1 MKLIRLHVENFGKLQ
16 NLEYTFE
23 NGLNVLL
30 QENGWGKSTLAAFI
44 KAMFYGMPASSK
56 QSLDENER
64 KKYMPWQGGAYGGS
78 LEFSTA
84 AGKYRIERFF
94 GAKESGDSFTLYDL
108 ATNCESRR
116 YSSNVGVELFGID
129 ADGFARTVYLSQHA
143 VVAKGDNNSIT
154 AKLGDLLDD
163 VDDIGSFDD
172 AMAALDK
179 RRKYYKMTGERGRI
193 ADIEREIARL
203 GAQIEQLTRTED
215 MMRQKETEKAV
226 LAERIKEVTVSV
238 DEVRSLLR
246 RAGVARERAALIAQK
261 ERMQKELSGLEASA
275 RSLDACL
282 KGKHPSPEEIDK
294 KRTVLSEIYTA
305 RARVSEIAS
314 ITAQTEKYEILKSD
328 FGGTLPGRED
338 LAAMLAENLELQ
350 NIAHRE
356 AGLNAPA
363 TSSAT
368 RRFAHKAPP
377 LEADIKSLLDALAVT
392 EAAQAAKREQ
402 KGSGKRTPAIICL
415 VLAVAAAI
423 AALAITP
430 LLFGVAAV
438 FGILSLIFFLRKE
451 EETLNNS
458 ALCTLHSARSDAC
471 EMLSFYGFPTDGNL
485 RDSLTELSLLSRQ
498 WREESEAEQKRVR
511 ALQALRAKK
520 QQILRGLQEKF
531 RALEIILPPKNDY
544 RDDIEAL
551 RRDVA
556 RITRAAAETEQRT
569 RRRDAAIAEQ
579 KRLQAELT
587 PFLRYFD
594 PEGTMKPAECLDRV
608 QEWETEY
615 RRLSRRIP
623 QLREELTSFISE
635 KGLSNQAEMADASVF
650 DVDALTARERAL
662 QKELSE
668 LQSRQAELTSHIARL
683 ATDAERLPEVEA
695 TVRALE
701 EELLVSRANNATI
714 ANTVQ
719 FLEEAKSGLS
729 TRYIV
734 DMQNS
739 FSAFLQTLMDKDAP
753 ESVMD
758 TSFKVKLRESGKT
771 QHPESL
777 SQGWRDAVQFCVRLS
792 LADALYAEG
801 EKPPIILDDPFV
813 NLDERRLEAAKR
825 LLVALSGKYQILY
838 LVCHAERR

>member
-16 NLEYTFE
+16 NFSYTFDD
-23 NGLNVLL
+23 GLNILL

-84 AGKYRIERFF
+84 TGKYRIERFF
-94 GAKESGDSFTLYDL
+94 GAKESGDSFALYDL

-116 YSSNVGVELFGID
+116 YSSNIGVELFGID
-129 ADGFARTVYLSQHA
+129 ADGFARTVYLSQHTI
-143 VVAKGDNNSIT
+143 VAKGDNNSIT

-193 ADIEREIARL
+193 ADIEREIASLR
-203 GAQIEQLTRTED
+203 AQIEQLSRTED
-215 MMRQKETEKAV
+215 MMHQKETEKNAIG
-226 LAERIKEVTVSV
+226 ERIKEVTASIE
-238 DEVRSLLR
+238 EVRSALR
-246 RAGVARERAALIAQK
+246 RAGVARERAALMAQK
-261 ERMQKELSGLEASA
+261 ERMQKELSVLEGSA

-305 RARVSEIAS
+305 RARVNEIAS
-314 ITAQTEKYEILKSD
+314 IATQTEKYEILKPD
-328 FGGTLPGRED
+328 FQGTLPSRED
-338 LAAMLAENLELQ
+338 LSAMLAENLELQ

-356 AGLNAPA
+356 AGLGAPA
-363 TSSAT
+363 TSSVT
-368 RRFAHKAPP
+368 RRFANQAPP
-377 LEADIKSLLDALAVT
+377 AEEEIKKLLDALTAE
-392 EAAQAAKREQ
+392 EAAKATKVEQ
-402 KGSGKRTPAIICL
+402 KGSGKRTPAIVCL
-415 VLAVAAAI
+415 ILATVALIAGLLASLNPGLIAVAI
-423 AALAITP
+423 
-430 LLFGVAAV
+430 V
-438 FGILSLIFFLRKE
+438 FGIVSLSFFLKKDERKDVSTE
-451 EETLNNS
+451 SGAAQS
-458 ALCTLHSARSDAC
+458 AAR
-471 EMLSFYGFPTDGNL
+471 EMLSRYGFSTEGNL

-498 WREESEAEQKRVR
+498 WSEESEREQKRVR
-511 ALQALRAKK
+511 ALQALRTKK
-520 QQILRGLQEKF
+520 QQLLRTLQEKF

-556 RITRAAAETEQRT
+556 RIARATAEVEQRT
-569 RRRDAAIAEQ
+569 RRHEAALAEQ

-594 PEGTMKPAECLDRV
+594 PDGKMKPAECLDRV

-615 RRLSRRIP
+615 RRISRRIP
-623 QLREELTSFISE
+623 QLREELANFISE
-635 KGLSNQAEMADASVF
+635 NKLSVQTEEAVTLP
-650 DVDALTARERAL
+650 DVDALTAREREL
-662 QKELSE
+662 QKELSL
-668 LQSRQAELTSHIARL
+668 LQSRQAELASHIARL
-683 ATDAERLPEVEA
+683 ATDAERLSEVEA

-701 EELLVSRANNATI
+701 EELLVSRANSDTI
-714 ANTVQ
+714 AHTAQ
-719 FLEEAKSGLS
+719 FLEDAKSGLS
-729 TRYIV
+729 TRYLA

-739 FSAFLQTLMDKDAP
+739 FATFLQMLMEKDAP

-758 TSFKVKLRESGKT
+758 TSFKVKLRENGKT

-777 SQGWRDAVQFCVRLS
+777 SQGWRDAVQLCVRLS
-792 LADALYAEG
+792 LADALYVEG

-813 NLDERRLEAAKR
+813 NLDERRLEAAKK
-825 LLVALSGKYQILY
+825 LLVALSKKYQILY
-838 LVCHAERR
+838 LVCHKERR

>member
-1 MKLIRLHVENFGKLQ
+1 MKLIRLSVENFGKLQ
-16 NLEYTFE
+16 NFSYSFE
-23 NGLNVLL
+23 EGLNVLL

-84 AGKYRIERFF
+84 TGKYRIERFF

-116 YSSNVGVELFGID
+116 YSSRIGEELFGID

-143 VVAKGDNNSIT
+143 TVTKGDNNSIT

-179 RRKYYKMTGERGRI
+179 RRKYYKMTGERGHI
-193 ADIEREIARL
+193 ADIEREIANLR
-203 GAQIEQLTRTED
+203 AQIEQLSRTED
-215 MMRQKETEKAV
+215 VMRQKETEKNAIG
-226 LAERIKEVTVSV
+226 ERIKEVTASIE
-238 DEVRSLLR
+238 EVRSALR
-246 RAGVARERAALIAQK
+246 RAGVARERAALMAQK
-261 ERMQKELSGLEASA
+261 ERMQKELSALEASA

-305 RARVSEIAS
+305 RARVNEIAALA
-314 ITAQTEKYEILKSD
+314 TQTEKYEILKPD
-328 FGGTLPGRED
+328 FQGTLPSREEFS
-338 LAAMLAENLELQ
+338 AMLSENLELQ

-356 AGLNAPA
+356 AGLSAPA
-363 TSSAT
+363 ASSAA
-368 RRFAHKAPP
+368 RCFARKAPP
-377 LEADIKSLLDALAVT
+377 AEEDIKSLLEALAT
-392 EAAQAAKREQ
+392 EEAAKAAKEDQ
-402 KGSGKRTPAIICL
+402 KGSGKRTLAVVCL
-415 VLAVAAAI
+415 VLAAI
-423 AALAITP
+423 AA
-430 LLFGVAAV
+430 VAAFALTPV
-438 FGILSLIFFLRKE
+438 LFVAVAVLGILSLVFLLQKD
-451 EETLNNS
+451 TKIDS
-458 ALCTLHSARSDAC
+458 ASVAQGAAQSAAQ
-471 EMLSFYGFPTDGNL
+471 ELLSSYGFSAEGNL
-485 RDSLTELSLLSRQ
+485 RDSLTELSLLARQ
-498 WREESEAEQKRVR
+498 WHEESEREQKRVKT
-511 ALQALRAKK
+511 LQALRAKK
-520 QQILRGLQEKF
+520 QQLLRGLQERF
-531 RALEIILPPKNDY
+531 RTLEIILPPKNDY

-556 RITRAAAETEQRT
+556 RIARAAAEAEQRT
-569 RRRDAAIAEQ
+569 RRRDAAVAEQ

-594 PEGTMKPAECLDRV
+594 PDGTMKPAECLDRV

-615 RRLSRRIP
+615 RRISHRIP
-623 QLREELTSFISE
+623 QLREEFSKFISE
-635 KGLSNQAEMADASVF
+635 KGLSAQAEKSDTLLP
-650 DVDALTARERAL
+650 DVDALTVRERTL
-662 QKELSE
+662 QRELSE
-668 LQSRQAELTSHIARL
+668 LQSRQAELTSHIGRL
-683 ATDAERLPEVEA
+683 ATDAEHLPEVEA
-695 TVRALE
+695 TVRSLE
-701 EELLVSRANNATI
+701 EELLVSRANSTTI
-714 ANTVQ
+714 ANTAQ
-719 FLEEAKSGLS
+719 FLEDAKSGLS
-729 TRYIV
+729 TRYLA

-739 FSAFLQTLMDKDAP
+739 FSAFLKTLMDKDTP

-758 TSFKVKLRESGKT
+758 TSFKVKLRENGKT

-792 LADALYAEG
+792 LADALYVEG

-825 LLVALSGKYQILY
+825 LLASLSQKYQILY

>member
-16 NLEYTFE
+16 NFEYSFE

-44 KAMFYGMPASSK
+44 KAMLYGMPASSK

-84 AGKYRIERFF
+84 TGKYRIERFF

-116 YSSNVGVELFGID
+116 YTSNVGAELFGID

-143 VVAKGDNNSIT
+143 VIAKGDNNSIT
-154 AKLGDLLDD
+154 AKLSDLLDD

-193 ADIEREIARL
+193 ADIEREISSLR
-203 GAQIEQLTRTED
+203 AQIEQLTRTED
-215 MMRQKETEKAV
+215 MMHQKEAEKTL
-226 LAERIKEVTVSV
+226 LAERIKEASATI
-238 DEVRSLLR
+238 DGVRAALR
-246 RAGVARERAALIAQK
+246 RAGVARERAVLMAQK
-261 ERMQKELSGLEASA
+261 ERMQKELSTLEASA

-305 RARVSEIAS
+305 RARVNEIAS
-314 ITAQTEKYEILKSD
+314 IATQTEKYEILKPD

-338 LAAMLAENLELQ
+338 FAAMLAENFELQ

-356 AGLNAPA
+356 ASLSASA

-377 LEADIKSLLDALAVT
+377 AEENIKSLLDALTAE
-392 EAAQAAKREQ
+392 EAAQAIKREQ
-402 KGSGKRTPAIICL
+402 KGSGNRTPAIVCL

-423 AALAITP
+423 AAFAITP
-430 LLFGVAAV
+430 ILLGVTAV
-438 FGILSLIFFLRKE
+438 LGILSAVFFLKKDAQE
-451 EETLNNS
+451 DS
-458 ALCTLHSARSDAC
+458 ASNAQNAARSAAQ
-471 EMLSFYGFPTDGNL
+471 EMLSDYGFSTDGNL
-485 RDSLTELSLLSRQ
+485 RDSLTELSLLARQ
-498 WREESEAEQKRVR
+498 WREESEAEQKRAR

-556 RITRAAAETEQRT
+556 RITRATAETEQRT
-569 RRRDAAIAEQ
+569 RRRDAALAEQ

-594 PEGTMKPAECLDRV
+594 PDGKMKPAECLDRV

-623 QLREELTSFISE
+623 QLREELTNFIAE
-635 KGLSNQAEMADASVF
+635 KGLSHQTETTDAF
-650 DVDALTARERAL
+650 LPDVDALTARERTL

-683 ATDAERLPEVEA
+683 ATDAERLPEIEA

-701 EELLVSRANNATI
+701 EELLVSRANSATI
-714 ANTVQ
+714 ANTAQ

-729 TRYIV
+729 TRYLV

-739 FSAFLQTLMDKDAP
+739 FSAFLQILMEKDAP

-825 LLVALSGKYQILY
+825 LLVSLSQKYQILY